1 MDNFNLHYECLDEQD
16 DYHAL
21 LKKHCRLKEQKTLS
35 LLQDQYDNDCD
46 LGIHQNF
53 EEDYGDLN
61 FLGPNAI
68 KKTYQMIE
76 TELMLNKV
84 GWLDWDQLPK
94 LFSNIHKFHPLYT
107 KQNCNGRVL

>member
-1 MDNFNLHYECLDEQD
+1 M
-16 DYHAL
+16 
-21 LKKHCRLKEQKTLS
+21 S

-61 FLGPNAI
+61 FIGPNAI

-94 LFSNIHKFHPLYT
+94 FCQTSINSIHYT
-107 KQNCNGRVL
+107 QNRIAMEEYCETMSRKSI